1 MKDMRN
7 FYRENEAQLK
17 PVETLEKDCLYAV
30 KTNELWARALFSEFD
45 ETGDVS
51 CINTLHNSGEIDFK
65 IIFLSRQ
72 ILKWWMMATLKLFHP
87 QLFTHSSVVLA
98 SFLAKPLD
106 VFSMAWNT

>member
-1 MKDMRN
+1 MRN

-17 PVETLEKDCLYAV
+17 PVETLEKDRLYAV
-30 KTNELWARALFSEFD
+30 KTSNELWLWALFSEFD

-98 SFLAKPLD
+98 SFLAKLLY

>member
-1 MKDMRN
+1 MNAMQG

-51 CINTLHNSGEIDFK
+51 CINIYTILEKSISK
-65 IIFLSRQ
+65 LSFY
-72 ILKWWMMATLKLFHP
+72 LGKFWNGGWWLL
-87 QLFTHSSVVLA
+87 
-98 SFLAKPLD
+98 
-106 VFSMAWNT
+106 